1 MCLDM
6 GVEPVKFVE
15 RGGRMLIPI
24 GREVKKAPARRCDEG
39 KAVDPLRESRKGHS
53 TEGRM

>member
-1 MCLDM
+1 MF
-6 GVEPVKFVE
+6 GHG
-15 RGGRMLIPI
+15 RGTGKICGKGWLLIPI
-24 GREVKKAPARRCDEG
+24 GREAKKAPARRCDEG